1 MESFRLCAELL
12 RVLWALFLRDGG
24 SIFGGKFKFKIAT
37 QKSPTSYA
45 IISTTITIQ
54 NLL

>member
-1 MESFRLCAELL
+1 MVKILKIFEFPPKPDS
-12 RVLWALFLRDGG
+12 G
-24 SIFGGKFKFKIAT
+24 FGGKFKFKIAT
-37 QKSPTSYA
+37 KKSHTSNA